1 MRIGVIVFHKN
12 NHIYDKRCIDK
23 FVCSILEQTY
33 SDFVIYE
40 VEYGGGS
47 VFNVYEYAQ
56 EHKFYTENFNTQNVS
71 I

>member
-12 NHIYDKRCIDK
+12 NHIYDKRWIDK

-40 VEYGGGS
+40 VDYD
-47 VFNVYEYAQ
+47 N
-56 EHKFYTENFNTQNVS
+56 
-71 I
+71 